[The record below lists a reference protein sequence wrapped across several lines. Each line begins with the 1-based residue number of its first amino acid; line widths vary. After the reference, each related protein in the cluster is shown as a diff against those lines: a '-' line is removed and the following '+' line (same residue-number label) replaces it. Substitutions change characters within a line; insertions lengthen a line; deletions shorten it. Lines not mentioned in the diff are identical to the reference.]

1 MRIKEADPRGDL
13 LSVFS
18 WFGWKQVE
26 SLVSLL
32 RKGGVVIRIVQGG
45 FGLLGRSMACLD
57 WFDPR
62 RDYASQILKDLADQS
77 GKFWKNLFFWSIRKV
92 FSDTVGQKRPAHF
105 ETGL

>member
-1 MRIKEADPRGDL
+1 MRRNEADPSGDL
-13 LSVFS
+13 LAVFS
-18 WFGWKQVE
+18 RFGWKQVE

-45 FGLLGRSMACLD
+45 FGLLGHSMACLD

-62 RDYASQILKDLADQS
+62 MDYASQILKNLADQS
-77 GKFWKNLFFWSIRKV
+77 GKFWKDLFFWSIRKV
-92 FSDTVGQKRPAHF
+92 FPDTVGQKRPAHF